1 MIRRNGVWY
10 GIGAL
15 GLLSG
20 VLVQGCDH
28 STDRSTSEESDSV
41 RRLGDLALGL
51 TLPDGSEVTSVN
63 YVVSKDGVEVRTG
76 ALAVGSDGRAT
87 GTLSGFEPGT
97 GYRVVLTAPRDGGLA
112 CSGQSGLFTVVAD
125 MTANVDVVLQCDNLT
140 VDGNIAINGQF
151 NVCPKVTSTSVSP
164 VTVQIG
170 SFTTISAAATDRDS
184 DPLSFAWTAP
194 SGTFSAPGAA
204 SGTYTC
210 TNVGTQTLTI
220 SVSDGPAR
228 GCTRSKTTTVT
239 CVASAL
245 DGGVDSGIDAG
256 TDAGSDAGNADAG
269 VSSSSTAYVVPTL
282 ANVIVRPI
290 LTAGDSPNL
299 KPNGTPYRMVGI
311 PDGMGAF
318 ANGDG
323 TFTLLANHEI
333 PSGGGIARAHGG
345 NGAFVSKWTVRTSDL
360 RVLNGEDLI
369 QTVQLWNKTTSAY
382 VQTPNV
388 SFSRFCGAE
397 LAEPSAFYDA
407 VSATGFSGR
416 LFLNGEESGVEGR
429 AMAHGLDGVSWELP
443 RLGRQ
448 SWENQVAS
456 PASGLKTVVV
466 GLDDTTPGQVLV
478 YVGTKTNTGTAIDR
492 AGLTNGT
499 LYGVKVTGV
508 AAETNAAVIPPGP
521 FTLASLGNVENQ
533 TGAQVEA
540 AMNAAGVTTFQ
551 RPEDGNWD
559 PSSPNDFY
567 FVSTAGVTTNSRL
580 WRLRFVDVKQ
590 PELGGQIE
598 AVLDGSE
605 GHRMLDNM
613 TVDQR
618 GHVLAQEDVGGN
630 ARLGK
635 IWRYTIATDT
645 LTEIA
650 AHDPARFTSG
660 APGFLT
666 NDEEASGILDATAIL
681 GAGWFLFSDQAH
693 YAIAGELY
701 EGGQFQAIYDPGS
714 L

>member
-1 MIRRNGVWY
+1 MNRRNGVWY

-20 VLVQGCDH
+20 VLVQGCEQSADH
-28 STDRSTSEESDSV
+28 TTSEQAASEHK
-41 RRLGDLALGL
+41 LGDLALGL

-63 YVVSKDGVEVRTG
+63 YVISRDGVEVRTG
-76 ALAVGSDGRAT
+76 VLLVGSDGLASGTVT
-87 GTLSGFEPGT
+87 GLDAGA
-97 GYRVVLTAPRDGGLA
+97 GYQVVLTAPRDGGIA
-112 CSGQSGLFTVVAD
+112 CSGQSGTFSVFAD
-125 MTANVDVVLQCDNLT
+125 MTAVVDVVLQCDTLT
-140 VDGNIAINGQF
+140 VDGNIAINGAF
-151 NVCPKVTSTSVSP
+151 NICPKVTSTSVSP
-164 VTVQIG
+164 LTVQVG
-170 SFTTISAAATDRDS
+170 GFTTISAAATDRDN
-184 DPLSFAWTAP
+184 DALSFAWTAP
-194 SGTFSAPGAA
+194 TGTFSAPSAA
-204 SGTYTC
+204 SSTYTC
-210 TNVGTQTLTI
+210 ASVGTQTLTV
-220 SVSDGPAR
+220 SVTDGPAR
-228 GCTRSKTTTVT
+228 GCTRSRTVTVT
-239 CVASAL
+239 CVAS
-245 DGGVDSGIDAG
+245 GVDAGGADGGIDAG
-256 TDAGSDAGNADAG
+256 TDAGSDAGSADAG
-269 VSSSSTAYVVPTL
+269 VSSSATAYVVPTI
-282 ANVIVRPI
+282 ANVVINPI

-311 PDGMGAF
+311 PDGLGAYD
-318 ANGDG
+318 NGDG
-323 TFTLLANHEI
+323 TFTLLSNHEI
-333 PSGGGIARAHGG
+333 PTGGIVRAHGAA
-345 NGAFVSKWTVRTSDL
+345 NSFVSKWTIRTSDL
-360 RVLNGEDLI
+360 KVLKGEDLI

-397 LAEPSAFYDA
+397 LAEVSAFYDA
-407 VSATGFSGR
+407 ASATGFSGR

-448 SWENQVAS
+448 SWENEVAS
-456 PASGLKTVVV
+456 PASGIKTVVV
-466 GLDDTTPGQVLV
+466 GLDDSTPGQVLV
-478 YVGTKTNTGTAIDR
+478 YVGTKTNSGSAIDR

-540 AMNAAGVTTFQ
+540 AMNTAGVTTFQ

-559 PSSPNDFY
+559 PSNPNDFY
-567 FVSTAGVTTNSRL
+567 FVSTASVTTNSRL
-580 WRLRFVDVKQ
+580 WRLRFTDVKQ

-613 TVDQR
+613 TVDLR

-650 AHDPARFTSG
+650 SHDPARFTSG

-681 GAGWFLFSDQAH
+681 GAGWFLLSDQAH
-693 YAIAGELY
+693 YSIAGELY
-701 EGGQFQAIYDPGS
+701 EGGQFLALYDPGS